1 MKWTPMAAVPLA
13 VLVVPVQ
20 ATEYLTVQQAQAQMF
35 PGASFQAVPLQITD
49 QIRET
54 LNERSGVHEPFND
67 KGVWKVS
74 TGGWFIVDRVV
85 GKHEKITYAVAL
97 DAKGAVRAVDILTYQ
112 ETYGY
117 EVRNANWRAQF
128 VGKTAQDAVQLGKD
142 IRNISGATLS
152 CKHITQGVKR
162 VLAVYDLLLA
172 KM

>member
-74 TGGWFIVDRVV
+74 TGGWFIVVCR
-85 GKHEKITYAVAL
+85 
-97 DAKGAVRAVDILTYQ
+97 GARRQGSRARRRYPDVPGNVWL
-112 ETYGY
+112 
-117 EVRNANWRAQF
+117 
-128 VGKTAQDAVQLGKD
+128 
-142 IRNISGATLS
+142 
-152 CKHITQGVKR
+152 
-162 VLAVYDLLLA
+162 
-172 KM
+172 